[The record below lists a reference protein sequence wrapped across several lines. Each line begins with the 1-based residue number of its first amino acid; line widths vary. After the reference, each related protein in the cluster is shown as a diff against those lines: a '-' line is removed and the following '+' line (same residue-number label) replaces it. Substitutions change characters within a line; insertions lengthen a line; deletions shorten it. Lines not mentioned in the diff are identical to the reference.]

1 MLSSTVDT
9 AKEKISKRELKLEEV
24 AQKARQK
31 IKDVQ
36 NRKRKSRNVEDR
48 SSNIVL
54 IWIPEKENKEN
65 AGKKKS
71 KEIMSYVFPE
81 LIIILSLSLKKQNKP
96 KLD

>member
-1 MLSSTVDT
+1 MLSSTLDT

-24 AQKARQK
+24 TQKARQK

-36 NRKRKSRNVEDR
+36 NRKKKSRNVEDR
-48 SSNIVL
+48 SSDIVL
-54 IWIPEKENKEN
+54 IWVPEEENKEN
-65 AGKKKS
+65 AEKKKS